1 MHLFGSDELIIFLLS
16 DLFKQAMMNLV
27 KNEEGCLVVSLKTCT
42 CPSMG
47 VAILFGSI
55 LLEDLHFSLYWCST
69 NNG

>member
-1 MHLFGSDELIIFLLS
+1 MHPLGSDELIIFLLS

-27 KNEEGCLVVSLKTCT
+27 KNEEGCLVVSLKTCA

-47 VAILFGSI
+47 VAILFDSS
-55 LLEDLHFSLYWCST
+55 LLEDLHLSIYGCST